1 MEPVLPAAPGRLRSR
16 SVRVTVKPY
25 SGERVLLVE
34 DEPIL
39 AMSVE
44 DMLADLGCRVIGPA
58 LSVGQA
64 EALAR
69 QAPLDAALL
78 DINMGDTP
86 SFSVAEILRER
97 RVPFGFV
104 TGYGRCGVPS
114 VLDDAP
120 VLQKP
125 YTQASLAA
133 LLQRL
138 LR

>member
-1 MEPVLPAAPGRLRSR
+1 MTAEPFA
-16 SVRVTVKPY
+16 
-25 SGERVLLVE
+25 GERVLLVE

-44 DMLADLGCRVIGPA
+44 DMLGDLGCRVVGPA
-58 LSVGQA
+58 LSIGEA
-64 EALAR
+64 EAFAR
-69 QAPLDAALL
+69 EAPLDAALL
-78 DINMGDTP
+78 DINMGGTA

-104 TGYGRCGVPS
+104 TGYGRGGVPS
-114 VLDDAP
+114 HLGDTP

-125 YTQASLAA
+125 YTQASLAE